1 MNGQV
6 LYTAK
11 NFSVRSGTFIRAET
25 GEAKEVVYVDQPA
38 VAVGIPL
45 LSDGR
50 ILFAQQ
56 WRPLVGSVLLECP
69 GGKVEPGESP
79 EDALRREL
87 SEEVG
92 LFPRNVRRLGDYFS
106 SVGASNEHI
115 FFFLVSDL
123 LLVERRQE
131 DRKKIDLVYLTLSEA
146 RDHLRR
152 SMFLDGKTM
161 LALFTYMA
169 QLEGTV

>member
-1 MNGQV
+1 MNGQI

-11 NFSVRSGTFIRAET
+11 NFSVRSDTFIRAET
-25 GEAKEVVYVDQPA
+25 GETKQIVYVDQPA

-56 WRPLVGSVLLECP
+56 WRPLIGGVLLECP
-69 GGKVEPGESP
+69 GGKVESGESP
-79 EDALRREL
+79 EDALCREL

-92 LFPRNVRRLGDYFS
+92 LFPRSVRKLGDYFS

-115 FFFLVSDL
+115 FFFVVSDL
-123 LLVERRQE
+123 LPVERRQE
-131 DRKKIDLVYLTLSEA
+131 DSKKIDLVYLTPSEA

-161 LALFTYMA
+161 LALFTYFT
-169 QLEGTV
+169 QLESAL